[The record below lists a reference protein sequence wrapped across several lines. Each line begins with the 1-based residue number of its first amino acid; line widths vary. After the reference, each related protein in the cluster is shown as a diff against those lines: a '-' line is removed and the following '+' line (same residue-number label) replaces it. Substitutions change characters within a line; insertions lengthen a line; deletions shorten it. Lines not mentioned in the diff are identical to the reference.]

1 MQQNT
6 KLPNGRPPGSHSIRV
21 LAARLS
27 ASAVAVLA
35 DIAASADAPAADRV
49 RAAEVI
55 LQHAIRPHTASSAP
69 TEKDA

>member
-35 DIAASADAPAADRV
+35 DIAKDNSAPAADRLH
-49 RAAEVI
+49 AAEVI
-55 LQHAIRPHTASSAP
+55 LRLATHKPAAG
-69 TEKDA
+69 TEP

>member
-35 DIAASADAPAADRV
+35 DIAKDNSAPAESRV

-55 LQHAIRPHTASSAP
+55 LQLATHKPAGGES
-69 TEKDA
+69 

>member
-21 LAARLS
+21 LAARLAAGS
-27 ASAVAVLA
+27 IAVLA
-35 DIAASADAPAADRV
+35 DIAKDNSAPAESRV

-55 LQHAIRPHTASSAP
+55 LQHATHKPVTHV
-69 TEKDA
+69 

>member
-35 DIAASADAPAADRV
+35 DIAKDNSAPAESRV

-55 LQHAIRPHTASSAP
+55 LQLATHKPVTHV
-69 TEKDA
+69 